1 MSEAEIIEKT
11 RAFIEQKFKGEDSGH
26 DYWHMYRVWELSK
39 HIGKNEK
46 DANMLVVQLAALLHD
61 IADHKF
67 HDDDMEIGKKKARE
81 WLEKID
87 VDEKII
93 QQVEYIVRYVSF
105 KASKVG
111 LRMPLEGQIVYDA
124 DKLDALGAVGIAR
137 LFTMSGHLGR
147 PLYIPNP
154 PPENELDEN
163 SKKWGISSIQH
174 FYDKLLLLK
183 DNMFTKTGKQM
194 AEHRHKYIEDYLEE
208 FYAEWE
214 GKV

>member
-11 RAFIEQKFKGEDSGH
+11 RAFMEQKFKGEGSGH

-39 HIGKNEK
+39 RIGKNEK

-81 WLEKID
+81 WLEKIE
-87 VDEKII
+87 VDEDII

-105 KASKVG
+105 KANKVG

-194 AEHRHKYIEDYLEE
+194 AEHRHKYIEDYLKE